1 MDVPPS
7 AQTIYIENIQP
18 SWYSC
23 LYTYKPPKE
32 GNMIKRSFNEIIQQ
46 LANGGLK
53 YEENIGTLQ
62 ALV

>member
-1 MDVPPS
+1 MVLMPVHI
-7 AQTIYIENIQP
+7 QTSQGGE
-18 SWYSC
+18 
-23 LYTYKPPKE
+23 E
-32 GNMIKRSFNEIIQQ
+32 IKRSFNEIIQQ